1 MHLFSGVC
9 LCSLCIIQ
17 SAQCLRERQKD
28 GPPCFVLLPF
38 LRCVCDIE
46 RDTPEEVKKKKNWE
60 ANSSTGI
67 EVTYIHTNLGVTDL

>member
-46 RDTPEEVKKKKNWE
+46 RDTPEEVKKNKKLGGKLVHWDR
-60 ANSSTGI
+60 SHL
-67 EVTYIHTNLGVTDL
+67 HTH